1 MKKIKTVDQTTPLFH
16 NTTLLL
22 KKYREVAWS
31 LELEVQH
38 VRHGF
43 SIEYGSDID
52 DFLDS
57 MYMAGADV
65 GGSRLE
71 QYAKSIECSHKMLT
85 LVRSALELIRQK
97 HMNGEEYYWILYY
110 TYIVP
115 QYPKN
120 TDEILENLQPHIKN
134 ISYRT
139 YYRKR
144 PEAIDVL
151 SNVLWGYTAIDCLNI
166 VDYFVNLNK

>member
-1 MKKIKTVDQTTPLFH
+1 MKRIKEVDQTTPLFH

-38 VRHGF
+38 VKNSF
-43 SIEYGSDID
+43 CIEYGSNID

-65 GGSRLE
+65 GGSKLE
-71 QYAKSIECSHKMLT
+71 LYAQNIERSHKMLS
-85 LVRSALELIRQK
+85 LVRSALELIREK

-110 TYIVP
+110 TYIIP
-115 QYPKN
+115 QHPKN
-120 TDEILENLQPHIKN
+120 TEEIIENLQPHIKN

-151 SNVLWGYTAIDCLNI
+151 SNVLWGYTAKDSLKMIED
-166 VDYFVNLNK
+166 FFPASQ